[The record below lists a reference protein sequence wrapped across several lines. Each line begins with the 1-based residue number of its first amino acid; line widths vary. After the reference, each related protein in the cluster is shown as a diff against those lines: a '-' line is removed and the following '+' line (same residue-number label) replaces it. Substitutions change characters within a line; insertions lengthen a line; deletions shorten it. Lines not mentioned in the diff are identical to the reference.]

1 MKVIGLT
8 GGIGT
13 GKSTAAEYL
22 HSKGFA
28 VIDADQIGRDMT
40 ADGSPLLAVLDE
52 MFGSNGPYGRVG
64 VEILSAPGVLDR
76 KAMASL
82 VFSNDEIRY
91 KFNEIMHSAIIDEI
105 KREIA
110 SYEIEGK
117 THALIDAPLLFEAG
131 VNRLCDR
138 VILITAALEKRIERV
153 VSRDHMTR
161 EEIVSRIKSQ
171 MDDSEKAAL
180 SDFVVDNSGSL
191 EELYGELDKVL
202 EYIKQ

>member
-52 MFGSNGPYGRVG
+52 MFGPAGPYGREG

-76 KAMASL
+76 RAMASL
-82 VFSNDEIRY
+82 VFSDDGIRY
-91 KFNEIMHSAIIDEI
+91 KFNEIMHTAIIDEI
-105 KREIA
+105 KREI
-110 SYEIEGK
+110 ECCETEGK
-117 THALIDAPLLFEAG
+117 AHVLIDAPLLFEAG

-191 EELYGELDKVL
+191 EDLYDELDKVL
-202 EYIKQ
+202 NCIKK

>member
-22 HSKGFA
+22 QSKGFA

-52 MFGSNGPYGRVG
+52 LFGPAGPYGREG
-64 VEILSAPGVLDR
+64 MEILSAPGVLDR
-76 KAMASL
+76 KAMVSL
-82 VFSNDEIRY
+82 VFSDDEVRY
-91 KFNEIMHSAIIDEI
+91 KFNEIIHTAIIDEI
-105 KREIA
+105 KKKL
-110 SYEIEGK
+110 SVYEREGK
-117 THALIDAPLLFEAG
+117 TYVLIDAPLLFEAG
-131 VNRLCDR
+131 VDTLCDQ
-138 VILITAALEKRIERV
+138 VVLITASLEKRIERV

-161 EEIVSRIKSQ
+161 EEIISRIKSQ
-171 MDDSEKAAL
+171 MDDRKKAAL

-191 EELYGELDKVL
+191 DDLYVELDKVL
-202 EYIKQ
+202 DALK